1 MLRAID
7 WPCLRLGFPVTRELP
22 HSAVNGRPSV
32 LVADDDAF
40 SRAMA
45 VSRLAVLDVNIIEAK
60 NGEIAMQVL
69 QEYKVDLAIIDL
81 EMPVVDGFML
91 LGCIRGHP
99 RLKHIPVV
107 VLTGREDREAMAQ
120 ALSNGATSFLQKPLN
135 WTAFGDH
142 IRHLIELSSRE
153 ILPRQPQAVV
163 GRLAGL
169 RS

>member
-1 MLRAID
+1 MTQEQAPLAAAAR
-7 WPCLRLGFPVTRELP
+7 PV
-22 HSAVNGRPSV
+22 V

-40 SRAMA
+40 SRGMA
-45 VSRLAVLDVNIIEAK
+45 VSRLNALDVTVVEAE
-60 NGEIAMQVL
+60 NGEKAMHLL
-69 QEYKVDLAIIDL
+69 QEKKIDLAIIDL
-81 EMPVVDGFML
+81 EMPVIDGFML

-153 ILPRQPQAVV
+153 LLPRQTEPAR
-163 GRLAGL
+163 GRPSTL
-169 RS
+169 RT

>member
-1 MLRAID
+1 M
-7 WPCLRLGFPVTRELP
+7 TRDLQQ
-22 HSAVNGRPSV
+22 SAAKNRPNV
-32 LVADDDAF
+32 LVADDDPF

-45 VSRLAVLDVNIIEAK
+45 VSRLAVLDVSVIEAE
-60 NGEIAMQVL
+60 NGEKAMLAL
-69 QEYKVDLAIIDL
+69 QDHKIDLAIIDL
-81 EMPVVDGFML
+81 EMPVIDGFML

-142 IRHLIELSSRE
+142 IRHLIELSCRE
-153 ILPRQPQAVV
+153 MVPVKSKASP
-163 GRLAGL
+163 GRLSAL
-169 RS
+169 RA

>member
-1 MLRAID
+1 MTHDAQPIAAANR
-7 WPCLRLGFPVTRELP
+7 PV
-22 HSAVNGRPSV
+22 V
-32 LVADDDAF
+32 LVADDDPF

-45 VSRLAVLDVNIIEAK
+45 VSRLTALDVTIVEAE
-60 NGEIAMQVL
+60 NGEKAMQVL
-69 QEYKVDLAIIDL
+69 QERRIDLSIIDL
-81 EMPVVDGFML
+81 EMPIIDGFML

-120 ALSNGATSFLQKPLN
+120 ALSMGATSFLQKPLN

-153 ILPRQPQAVV
+153 LLPRKAEAGRGRV
-163 GRLAGL
+163 GSQRF
-169 RS
+169 

>member
-1 MLRAID
+1 MTNYLQPTA
-7 WPCLRLGFPVTRELP
+7 G
-22 HSAVNGRPSV
+22 SGRPVV

-45 VSRLAVLDVNIIEAK
+45 VSRLTALDVTIVEAE
-60 NGEIAMQVL
+60 NGEKAMQVL
-69 QEYKVDLAIIDL
+69 QERRIDLSIIDL
-81 EMPVVDGFML
+81 EMPIIDGFML

-120 ALSNGATSFLQKPLN
+120 ALSMGATSFLQKPLN

-142 IRHLIELSSRE
+142 ICHLIELSSRE
-153 ILPRQPQAVV
+153 MLPRPLSTAR
-163 GRLAGL
+163 GRPSPL
-169 RS
+169 RT

>member
-1 MLRAID
+1 M
-7 WPCLRLGFPVTRELP
+7 TRDLQQ
-22 HSAVNGRPSV
+22 SAAKNRPNV
-32 LVADDDAF
+32 LVADDDPF

-45 VSRLAVLDVNIIEAK
+45 VSRLAALDVSVIEAE
-60 NGEIAMQVL
+60 NGEKAMQAL
-69 QEYKVDLAIIDL
+69 QEHKVDLAIVDL
-81 EMPVVDGFML
+81 EMPVIDGFML

-153 ILPRQPQAVV
+153 MVPVKSKAAP
-163 GRLAGL
+163 GRLSAL
-169 RS
+169 RA

>member
-1 MLRAID
+1 MTNDPQFTADR
-7 WPCLRLGFPVTRELP
+7 GGPV
-22 HSAVNGRPSV
+22 V

-45 VSRLAVLDVNIIEAK
+45 VSRLTALDVTIVEAE
-60 NGEIAMQVL
+60 NGEKAMQIL
-69 QEYKVDLAIIDL
+69 QERRIDLSIIDL
-81 EMPVVDGFML
+81 EMPVIDGFML

-120 ALSNGATSFLQKPLN
+120 ALSMGATSFLQKPLN

-142 IRHLIELSSRE
+142 IRH
-153 ILPRQPQAVV
+153 
-163 GRLAGL
+163 
-169 RS
+169 